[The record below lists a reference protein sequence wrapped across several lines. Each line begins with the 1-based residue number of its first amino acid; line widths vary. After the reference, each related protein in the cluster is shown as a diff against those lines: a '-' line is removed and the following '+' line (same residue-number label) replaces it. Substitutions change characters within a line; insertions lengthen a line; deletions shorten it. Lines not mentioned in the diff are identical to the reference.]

1 MARPIVVQEM
11 PRTRRKL
18 REPRH
23 PFAVKHEPYAITPF
37 CVAPV
42 LPGETLKSFQWQA
55 RAVTD
60 PLKSAL
66 VGWHL
71 EYYWF
76 YVKFRDL
83 SIATA
88 LTDMMVNPDRDMS
101 DVDDITTD
109 TAFYHP
115 GTVGNI
121 NFTKEA
127 YKAIVEYWFRND
139 GEAWNSNLIG
149 SYASSQING
158 NAWLDSVSITGPA
171 DIAAEPQLVVGG
183 DGYVTPSEIDTLM
196 RKWQILR
203 EQGLTNQTYEEF
215 LMTYGVSMP
224 EVEVNKPELLRYV
237 KTWQY
242 PSNTVEPTTG
252 IPSSAVSWTVQERGD
267 KDRFFKEP
275 GWIVGLTVARPKLYR
290 SNQKGSLAHLMNT
303 VYSWMPA
310 TLRDDPQ
317 VGVKAIANTNALL
330 NGITAANYWVDFK
343 DLLIYGDQFVNFAL
357 TDTDMGLVALPTA
370 GMNWQYPT
378 QAMVQTLFAGAAKNV
393 RQDGVASFHILGQQQ
408 DMYTNTAGR

>member
-1 MARPIVVQEM
+1 MSVAEM
-11 PRTRRKL
+11 PRQRRKP

-23 PFAVKHEPYAITPF
+23 PFAVKHNPYAITPF

-60 PLKSAL
+60 PIKSPL

-83 SIATA
+83 AISSA
-88 LTDMMVNPDRDMS
+88 LTDMMVNPDRSMT
-101 DVDDITTD
+101 DVQDLTTD
-109 TAFYHP
+109 VSFYHP
-115 GTVGNI
+115 GTAGNI

-127 YKAIVEYWFRND
+127 YKSIIEYWFRND
-139 GEAWNSNLIG
+139 GEAWNSYMIG
-149 SYASSQING
+149 NYAAAQING
-158 NAWLDSVSITGPA
+158 NSWLDSVSLTGPA

-215 LMTYGVSMP
+215 LMTYGVNMG

-252 IPSSAVSWTVQERGD
+252 VPTSAVSWTVQERAD
-267 KDRFFKEP
+267 KDRYFKEP
-275 GWIVGLTVARPKLYR
+275 GWIIGLTVARPKVYR
-290 SNQKGSLAHLMNT
+290 SNQRGSLAHLMNT
-303 VYSWMPA
+303 VYQWMPA

-330 NGITAANYWVDFK
+330 NGITPATSYWVDLK
-343 DLLIYGDQFVNFAL
+343 DLLMYGDQFVNFAM
-357 TDTDMGLVALPTA
+357 TETDMGLVALPSAT
-370 GMNWQYPT
+370 MNWQYPT
-378 QAMVQTLFAGAAKNV
+378 QAMIQTLFNGTKYDV
-393 RQDGVASFHILGQQQ
+393 RQDGVAQFNILGQQQ
-408 DMYTNTAGR
+408 DMYTNVNGR